1 MCGAAL
7 EKPTKGGRV
16 TDTRLSNDA
25 ASCRRT
31 ASNRVAI
38 PQDLFT
44 FIRSHWRP
52 QASGGCES
60 GTNGAVKSGN
70 QGSRAGTPAASSA
83 AGRESTAAAV
93 AEMNGDDAM
102 EVDGSASGMAAT
114 HACAFSCLVLMD
126 SLVRWLPSFSC
137 QSVKF
142 KAANICEQVLPLF
155 CLLPAAAA
163 AVGRA
168 VSDLVPTTCRRPT

>member
-16 TDTRLSNDA
+16 SGTRFSNDA

-52 QASGGCES
+52 QAHGGCES

-70 QGSRAGTPAASSA
+70 QGSRAGTPAASTA

-93 AEMNGDDAM
+93 AEVNGDDVM
-102 EVDGSASGMAAT
+102 DVDGSASGMSAT
-114 HACAFSCLVLMD
+114 HACAFSA
-126 SLVRWLPSFSC
+126 LPGLHGFFG
-137 QSVKF
+137 SVAAQFHLLNCEYF
-142 KAANICEQVLPLF
+142 KAVNIWGKTTLRF

-163 AVGRA
+163 GWK
-168 VSDLVPTTCRRPT
+168 L